1 LRNAPAYEPGI
12 VASKRVGAGLFA
24 SR

>member
-1 LRNAPAYEPGI
+1 